1 MQSGFFIPALPLQQ
15 RIRWLA
21 IAALVLLWGAA
32 AVVGYSNYK
41 NAHEQ
46 MDRQTS
52 VLAATLAQQT
62 SATFRLADHLMSGI
76 RSEWLNTP
84 VRTGWQVP
92 PQHSAYLRD
101 LIAHIS
107 IVDANGQEV
116 LSTLDA
122 DRSPVAWAD
131 RYYFNTHKNSGRDEV
146 LVSSPFKDALTG
158 KWHID
163 VSRPLWERGAFVG
176 VMVLSIEPEYFSR
189 FFKTVGLGK
198 QGLVSLVSDNG
209 TMMARSL
216 DPGRFIGGVIRSA
229 PFLVPGADIAG
240 HFHHASP
247 LDGVARSY
255 GYVRIPDY
263 QVTLVAAVGIDEQ
276 MAPLT
281 QQRLVF
287 MGIAI
292 CVTLLLILT
301 ARSLMRSV
309 GRRETAENQL
319 REAQS
324 RYQGLVE
331 SLPVGVVVHRNG
343 KFLYVN
349 PAAVAILGA
358 RSADALL
365 GQPIL
370 EIVHPDFR
378 EAAVARI
385 KFSLETGQAMPPYEE
400 KFLKIDGTVIDVEVR
415 GNAITFEGEPASQ
428 VSFQDITER
437 KKVEQALHASEEK
450 WRSIIANSVNGISIF
465 SVHGLLEKSSQGML
479 KMFGY
484 ANEEEILG
492 RPLDDFADTASL
504 ARIKAVVADLAQGG
518 YVGALEGWAIRK
530 DGTRFLAEAQ
540 VDVLHN
546 AQGEATQIIFM
557 VRDISEHKRSQ
568 EELRLAASVFT
579 HAREGIMITD
589 AAGTIVAVNE
599 TFSHITGYHRRE
611 VLGQSPRILNSG
623 RQGDEFYETMWKA
636 IVDAGHWSGEVWN
649 RRKNGEVYAE
659 MLTISV
665 VLDDEHKPQNYVSL
679 FTDITPM
686 KEYQSQL
693 ERIAHYDAL
702 TNLPNRVLFAD
713 RLRQAVVHSQRRKR
727 LLSVVY
733 LDLDGFKAVNDAHG
747 HAVGDEL
754 LIVVAQRMKIAL
766 RDGDSLARVGGDEFV
781 AVLVDLDR
789 PADCEPVL
797 GRLLAAASGPVTVQT
812 ATGPVNLQVSASI
825 GATIYPRDGSDA
837 DLLMRHADQAMY
849 LAKQA
854 GKNRFHLFDTDRDA
868 AVKTQRES
876 VERVRKALECNELV
890 LHYQPKVNMLTRDV
904 VGAEALVR
912 WQHPERG
919 LLAPAEFLPIIENH
933 PLSVAMGEW
942 VMNTALTQIAVWKAL
957 GLDLPV
963 SVNMGAYQLQQ
974 PNFVENLKAS
984 LARHPLVPRFRLELE
999 ILETSAIEDL
1009 AQVSGI
1015 LRACRA
1021 EGVLFSVDDF
1031 GTGYSSLTYLKH
1043 LPAETL
1049 KIDQSFVRGMLSDP
1063 DDMAIVSGVIGLAKA
1078 FGRKVIA
1085 EGVETDAHGEK
1096 LIALG
1101 CPVAQG
1107 YGIARPMP
1115 AEQMVQWVQR
1125 WKSLATA

>member
-1 MQSGFFIPALPLQQ
+1 
-15 RIRWLA
+15 
-21 IAALVLLWGAA
+21 
-32 AVVGYSNYK
+32 
-41 NAHEQ
+41 
-46 MDRQTS
+46 
-52 VLAATLAQQT
+52 
-62 SATFRLADHLMSGI
+62 
-76 RSEWLNTP
+76 
-84 VRTGWQVP
+84 
-92 PQHSAYLRD
+92 
-101 LIAHIS
+101 
-107 IVDANGQEV
+107 
-116 LSTLDA
+116 
-122 DRSPVAWAD
+122 
-131 RYYFNTHKNSGRDEV
+131 
-146 LVSSPFKDALTG
+146 
-158 KWHID
+158 
-163 VSRPLWERGAFVG
+163 
-176 VMVLSIEPEYFSR
+176 
-189 FFKTVGLGK
+189 
-198 QGLVSLVSDNG
+198 
-209 TMMARSL
+209 
-216 DPGRFIGGVIRSA
+216 
-229 PFLVPGADIAG
+229 
-240 HFHHASP
+240 
-247 LDGVARSY
+247 
-255 GYVRIPDY
+255 
-263 QVTLVAAVGIDEQ
+263 
-276 MAPLT
+276 
-281 QQRLVF
+281 
-287 MGIAI
+287 
-292 CVTLLLILT
+292 
-301 ARSLMRSV
+301 
-309 GRRETAENQL
+309 
-319 REAQS
+319 
-324 RYQGLVE
+324 
-331 SLPVGVVVHRNG
+331 
-343 KFLYVN
+343 
-349 PAAVAILGA
+349 
-358 RSADALL
+358 
-365 GQPIL
+365 
-370 EIVHPDFR
+370 
-378 EAAVARI
+378 
-385 KFSLETGQAMPPYEE
+385 
-400 KFLKIDGTVIDVEVR
+400 
-415 GNAITFEGEPASQ
+415 
-428 VSFQDITER
+428 
-437 KKVEQALHASEEK
+437 
-450 WRSIIANSVNGISIF
+450 
-465 SVHGLLEKSSQGML
+465 
-479 KMFGY
+479 
-484 ANEEEILG
+484 
-492 RPLDDFADTASL
+492 
-504 ARIKAVVADLAQGG
+504 
-518 YVGALEGWAIRK
+518 
-530 DGTRFLAEAQ
+530 
-540 VDVLHN
+540 
-546 AQGEATQIIFM
+546 
-557 VRDISEHKRSQ
+557 
-568 EELRLAASVFT
+568 
-579 HAREGIMITD
+579 
-589 AAGTIVAVNE
+589 
-599 TFSHITGYHRRE
+599 
-611 VLGQSPRILNSG
+611 
-623 RQGDEFYETMWKA
+623 
-636 IVDAGHWSGEVWN
+636 
-649 RRKNGEVYAE
+649 
-659 MLTISV
+659 
-665 VLDDEHKPQNYVSL
+665 
-679 FTDITPM
+679 
-686 KEYQSQL
+686 
-693 ERIAHYDAL
+693 
-702 TNLPNRVLFAD
+702 
-713 RLRQAVVHSQRRKR
+713 
-727 LLSVVY
+727 
-733 LDLDGFKAVNDAHG
+733 
-747 HAVGDEL
+747 
-754 LIVVAQRMKIAL
+754 
-766 RDGDSLARVGGDEFV
+766 VGGDEFV